1 MSDSDSKDAAVIDAL
16 AADFENRLEIL
27 SHLPCSS
34 TRRITSLPTPILLC
48 DAGYGVP
55 REPRPRKEKILAM
68 SRQLVNFLQWQE
80 QQVPTKKE
88 FATIQVVACQDESIK
103 QALEERTLAL
113 LHEQIG
119 DGNSASS
126 SSSSPPPTALPQHV
140 SFSCQSLEEACE
152 ELAEEVD
159 EPVIYLSPD
168 VSEALD
174 ATKRPP
180 RYVVVGLLID
190 RRIQPHRSHNRA
202 INLNLIAKRWPLDNC
217 FQDIS
222 ANEPLNVD
230 CILEG
235 MQQWWW
241 NSDDISNSTGDSPSE
256 HREAFMQAAA
266 QAIQHH
272 ADRHPSRPVHKRT

>member
-1 MSDSDSKDAAVIDAL
+1 MPDSESKDTEVIDAL
-16 AADFENRLEIL
+16 AEDIQNRLQIL
-27 SHLPCSS
+27 SHPADSS
-34 TRRITSLPTPILLC
+34 SSSSSSSGIPSPRPTPILLC

-55 REPRPRKEKILAM
+55 RENRPRKEKILAM
-68 SRQLVNFLQWQE
+68 ARQLVNFLQWQE
-80 QQVPTKKE
+80 QQEPTRE
-88 FATIQVVACQDESIK
+88 YATIKIVACPDECVK
-103 QALEERTLAL
+103 EALEERTLAL
-113 LHEQIG
+113 LQEETGG
-119 DGNSASS
+119 DTTSI
-126 SSSSPPPTALPQHV
+126 PQHV
-140 SFSCQSLEEACE
+140 SFSCQSLEEVCQ
-152 ELAEEVD
+152 ELSEKVD
-159 EPVIYLSPD
+159 EPVVYLSPD
-168 VSEALD
+168 VSETLD

-190 RRIQPHRSHNRA
+190 RRIQPHRSHDRA

-241 NSDDISNSTGDSPSE
+241 NSDDIGCSTGDSPLE
-256 HREAFMQAAA
+256 HRETFMQAAA